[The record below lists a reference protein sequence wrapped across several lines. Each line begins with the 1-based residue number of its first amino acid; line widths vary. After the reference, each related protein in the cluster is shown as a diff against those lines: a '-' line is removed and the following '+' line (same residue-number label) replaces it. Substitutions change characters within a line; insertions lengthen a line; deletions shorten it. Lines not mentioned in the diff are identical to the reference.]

1 MCDAGMKVPSI
12 VNLQYVVPATIIVY
26 IGNMKKKTTKNTSF
40 SLIYLQIIAI
50 MKSESQKKSK
60 AKR

>member
-1 MCDAGMKVPSI
+1 MYDAGMKVPSI

-26 IGNMKKKTTKNTSF
+26 IGNMKKTTKNTSF

>member
-1 MCDAGMKVPSI
+1 MYDAGMKVPSI

-26 IGNMKKKTTKNTSF
+26 IGNMKKPTKNTSF

-50 MKSESQKKSK
+50 MKSESQKKKSK